1 MGTPLTIKKW
11 PKPET
16 AHQKSLASRLA
27 TQKMC
32 SKSPIYSYWLSP
44 ISLCLYRI
52 RSFIVVGHK
61 IFYVSFKNA
70 TIDFMIIIVKT
81 LFLYNITRMPYFVA
95 SDELTLA
102 TFVFEPETFLRCFL
116 FVILFTCIVIHWTH
130 YLFSDWPKAYSEF
143 SKSAPG
149 TTSSCRLYNNHVKDT
164 QDHG

>member
-1 MGTPLTIKKW
+1 MFGEKHLNFERALNRCGHTAHYKEMTETA
-11 PKPET
+11 ET
-16 AHQKSLASRLA
+16 AHKKSLASRLA

-61 IFYVSFKNA
+61 LFYVSFKNA

-102 TFVFEPETFLRCFL
+102 TFVFEPETFLR
-116 FVILFTCIVIHWTH
+116 
-130 YLFSDWPKAYSEF
+130 
-143 SKSAPG
+143 
-149 TTSSCRLYNNHVKDT
+149 
-164 QDHG
+164 